1 MSLLGD
7 FERFVSGLYPYR
19 WPIAIALAVV
29 LVAALAFALRRGVHA
44 TLWRHRLMTA
54 AIAIPLLAV
63 ALPVGYY
70 TISPFWRR
78 SHLEEMSP
86 LAAAAAPQASDTGL
100 PAATVTVF
108 TPRVAGAGE
117 FNGADELH
125 SGRGRVAIIETA
137 PGRFVLRV
145 EEFSV
150 QNGPDL
156 FVYLTP
162 TEDGKSVDGAIN
174 LGGLKATDGSF
185 NYEIPAGTDIARYR
199 TAIVW
204 CRRFSELFAV
214 AKLQPA

>member
-7 FERFVSGLYPYR
+7 LERFASGLYPYR
-19 WPIAIALAVV
+19 WPITIALIVV
-29 LVAALAFALRRGVHA
+29 LVALLAVAMRRGVHA
-44 TLWRHRLMTA
+44 ALWRHRLMSA

-78 SHLEEMSP
+78 SHLEEASP
-86 LAAAAAPQASDTGL
+86 LAAAAS
-100 PAATVTVF
+100 PAALGAGQPTATVITFV
-108 TPRVAGAGE
+108 PRVARAGE
-117 FNGADELH
+117 FSGADDLH
-125 SGRGRVAIIETA
+125 FGRGRVMIIESA
-137 PGRFVLRV
+137 PGRYVLRV

-162 TEDGKSVDGAIN
+162 AEDGKSVDGSVN

-185 NYEIPAGTDIARYR
+185 NYEIPAGTDIASYR

-204 CRRFSELFAV
+204 CRKFSELFAV
-214 AKLQPA
+214 ARLRPA